1 MKKKVTDTN
10 VLFDQLFNSPVNTVE
25 QFGNDI
31 LDAMTLPDISTEKP
45 TEHVVS
51 PLPESSAFSDPLLKT
66 SKKRRSSSKHIEQ
79 EDKVLGECPSKEFDF
94 IINSIKQSDDLSR
107 EEKDKIIKQHKATR
121 AKIRNRIHA
130 NASKQKVKQYIS
142 NLEKEN
148 AQLKNEIQ
156 RLQTINQILED
167 NAKRITCITPVPETE
182 DEQIDLDPTF
192 DTFSEKE
199 QDILN
204 IIHETTDIVAD
215 TRCSVSPLN
224 SNLDALSL

>member
-1 MKKKVTDTN
+1 MKKKATDSN
-10 VLFDQLFNSPVNTVE
+10 VLFDQLFNSPINTVE

-31 LDAMTLPDISTEKP
+31 LDAMTLPEISSEEP
-45 TEHVVS
+45 SEHVVS
-51 PLPESSAFSDPLLKT
+51 PLAASSAFSDPLLKT
-66 SKKRRSSSKHIEQ
+66 SKKRRSSSKHIAHH
-79 EDKVLGECPSKEFDF
+79 DKVLGECPSKEFDF
-94 IINSIKQSDDLSR
+94 IINSIKQSDILSR
-107 EEKDKIIKQHKATR
+107 EEKEQIVKEHKATR

-167 NAKRITCITPVPETE
+167 NAKRITCITPVSETE
-182 DEQIDLDPTF
+182 DGHIDLDPPF
-192 DTFSEKE
+192 DTFSDQE
-199 QDILN
+199 QDILS

-224 SNLDALSL
+224 SNLDALSI